1 MNITDVALRYL
12 AHRPRTENEMFRHL
26 SEKGFQDEEIRE
38 ALQELTTKK
47 YIDDIEYGNMYL
59 RYGFE
64 KGSGIKRLQRELQD
78 KGLSA
83 EDIKKAIFAYENEA
97 QCDIYLEE
105 EERALRQ
112 AKKIMSS
119 CEVPGEKDVAKLGR
133 KLERLGYPTSLIYK
147 IVDKYRIMIKEG

>member
-64 KGSGIKRLQRELQD
+64 KGRGIKRLQRELQD

-97 QCDIYLEE
+97 QCADQIGRASCR
-105 EERALRQ
+105 ER
-112 AKKIMSS
+112 
-119 CEVPGEKDVAKLGR
+119 V
-133 KLERLGYPTSLIYK
+133 
-147 IVDKYRIMIKEG
+147 